1 MTRAFAQPALM
12 AGLLL
17 GAAGLAT
24 VAATAPVTAQDSG
37 GLVTYKNDRH
47 GFTLTYPSG
56 RLIAFPPATPDGL
69 QWVSKDGKARVL
81 VGTLSNF
88 DGKSLADYR
97 AFLLNE
103 SYPGAKVTYAPVRD
117 KAASPWFVLSGI
129 RADGV
134 TAFYQR
140 VNFVCGGKNIN
151 SWTVVFPDADKKEV
165 YSPMIEQ
172 VHRDYKLGNGN
183 CGTTATPKQA
193 RANN

>member
-1 MTRAFAQPALM
+1 MTRAFARPALM

-17 GAAGLAT
+17 GTAGLAS
-24 VAATAPVTAQDSG
+24 VAAMAQQT

-47 GFTLTYPSG
+47 GFTLTYPAD

-88 DGKSLADYR
+88 DGKSLQDYR
-97 AFLLNE
+97 TFLLNE

-117 KAASPWFVLSGI
+117 KAASPWFVLSGVK
-129 RADGV
+129 ADGV

-151 SWTVVFPDADKKEV
+151 SWTVIFPDADKKDV

-183 CGTTATPKQA
+183 CGATAKQA
-193 RANN
+193 SAK

>member
-1 MTRAFAQPALM
+1 MTRAFARPALI

-47 GFTLTYPSG
+47 GFTLAYPSA

-69 QWVSKDGKARVL
+69 QFVSRDGKARML
-81 VGTLSNF
+81 VGTLANF
-88 DGKSLADYR
+88 DGRSLADYR
-97 AFLLNE
+97 TYLLNE
-103 SYPGAKVTYAPVRD
+103 GYPGAKVTYAPVRD
-117 KAASPWFVLSGI
+117 TWFVVSGVKS
-129 RADGV
+129 DGV

-151 SWTVVFPDADKKEV
+151 SWTVTFPDAEKKDV
-165 YSPMIEQ
+165 YSPLIEQ
-172 VHRDYKLGNGN
+172 VHRDYRLGNGN
-183 CGTTATPKQA
+183 CANTSAKQA
-193 RANN
+193 SATK